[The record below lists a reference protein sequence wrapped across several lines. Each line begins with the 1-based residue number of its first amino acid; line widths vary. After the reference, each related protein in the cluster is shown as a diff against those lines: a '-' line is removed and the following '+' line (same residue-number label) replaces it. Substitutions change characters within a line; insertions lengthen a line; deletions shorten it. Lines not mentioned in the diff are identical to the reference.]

1 MMQSLWPLV
10 RSAVEVILPAGFS
23 TGEVE
28 TERLQDLTRLKGKLV
43 FRQNGQ
49 VSRIS
54 MIGRIYTN
62 GRLNFCQKDQRQV
75 KTNRR

>member
-54 MIGRIYTN
+54 VIGRIYIT
-62 GRLNFCQKDQRQV
+62 GR
-75 KTNRR
+75 

>member
-54 MIGRIYTN
+54 MIGRIYTT
-62 GRLNFCQKDQRQV
+62 GRLNFR
-75 KTNRR
+75 

>member
-10 RSAVEVILPAGFS
+10 RNAVEVILPAGFS

-49 VSRIS
+49 VRGILLFRK
-54 MIGRIYTN
+54 I
-62 GRLNFCQKDQRQV
+62 
-75 KTNRR
+75 

>member
-49 VSRIS
+49 VRGIS
-54 MIGRIYTN
+54 LCRKIYTTE
-62 GRLNFCQKDQRQV
+62 RLDFR
-75 KTNRR
+75 

>member
-54 MIGRIYTN
+54 LFRKIFTT
-62 GRLNFCQKDQRQV
+62 GRLIFPARKIR
-75 KTNRR
+75 

>member
-49 VSRIS
+49 VSQRLEDS
-54 MIGRIYTN
+54 RLQVTVQYMILEG
-62 GRLNFCQKDQRQV
+62 
-75 KTNRR
+75 